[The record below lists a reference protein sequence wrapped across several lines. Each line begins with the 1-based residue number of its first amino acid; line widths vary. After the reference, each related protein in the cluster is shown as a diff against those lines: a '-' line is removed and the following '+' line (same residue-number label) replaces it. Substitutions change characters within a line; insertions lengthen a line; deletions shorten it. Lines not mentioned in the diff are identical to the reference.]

1 MANRLLTIN
10 VRKYLSK
17 QPRRK
22 RHMKLP
28 KYVKYKVAQATN
40 VRSSNIKI
48 SKELNSIMLKR
59 YLHSME
65 PMKININIE
74 KDMATITHF
83 DSKPTTTTQAAKKD
97 EGKGKTKQ
105 AAPVA
110 SQPAK
115 GNESSKKTKEATE
128 PKQEEGAPKAT
139 ESKGKKNGKN

>member
-28 KYVKYKVAQATN
+28 KYIRYKVAQATN

-65 PMKININIE
+65 PMKVNISIDKE
-74 KDMATITHF
+74 IATVTHF
-83 DSKPTTTTQAAKKD
+83 ESRAKPEAA
-97 EGKGKTKQ
+97 
-105 AAPVA
+105 A
-110 SQPAK
+110 
-115 GNESSKKTKEATE
+115 
-128 PKQEEGAPKAT
+128 KQEEKAKT
-139 ESKGKKNGKN
+139 DTKVMDRPESKEDGKK

>member
-28 KYVKYKVAQATN
+28 KYIRYKVAQATN

-65 PMKININIE
+65 RMKVNISIDKE
-74 KDMATITHF
+74 IATVTHF
-83 DSKPTTTTQAAKKD
+83 ESRAKPEAAAKQQSGKSD
-97 EGKGKTKQ
+97 EGKEVEAKTKGSAKSLQ
-105 AAPVA
+105 SAA
-110 SQPAK
+110 
-115 GNESSKKTKEATE
+115 
-128 PKQEEGAPKAT
+128 KQEEKAKT
-139 ESKGKKNGKN
+139 DTEVMDRPESKGNGKK